1 MKRTY
6 LILSAFLLAICP
18 LEAQWYSK
26 TYSLAAGW
34 SGIWLQGDASYT
46 TVADLFASNTNI
58 TEVWRWNPS
67 PDQVQFSDNPST
79 PTTKSEEWTVWKRND
94 PTEQVLQR
102 MVANSAYLINNSGA
116 SASSVTIK
124 QQARSPMNTW
134 LISGSNFMGFPSAG
148 TSSSWPVL
156 SNYFASFING
166 GTTGLPSGT
175 KIYKYIGGPLSS
187 SNPLQVVNTTERLDP
202 DKAYWINLSTVSSFT
217 GAVEYEVPGSGGLI
231 FGRTASAL
239 TVGVTNRSTSSLTL
253 TISLDASEAAP
264 TGQTAIRGAVP
275 LTKRV
280 FNSTTNSYD
289 ETSVPTTGSSPTYTV
304 TVAAGG
310 RANLDF
316 GVNRSSLSTTSSDFY
331 ASILRIKDSA
341 GLTDVRLPVSVQ
353 PATAAGLWIGQVNVS
368 QVVGTQQGS
377 GSNTTR
383 AFPLYV
389 LMHLDTAGNARLLRQ
404 AFSGRLVTTSNPL
417 GLAVSEARILGA
429 AASDVNPQRFY
440 MPMMPAGSPTISA
453 SDIPATA
460 ATVATPTTAATAAI
474 PATAATPTTF
484 SSGSSVRWNITH
496 SYNDPVNPFVHT
508 YHPDHDNLDARFSST
523 PLAAGMES
531 YTVVRTCT
539 FSFTSTP
546 PNNSKVAGWGT
557 TVLGGNYSETLTG
570 LNKVPLS
577 VSGTFAMRRISEIAD
592 IDLTTP

>member
-1 MKRTY
+1 MKSHC
-6 LILSAFLLAICP
+6 LLLGAFLLALSP
-18 LEAQWYSK
+18 LSAQWYSK

-34 SGIWLQGDASYT
+34 NGIWLHGDASYT
-46 TVADLFASNTNI
+46 TVAELFASNTNI
-58 TEVWRWNPS
+58 TEVWRWNPN
-67 PDQVQFSDNPST
+67 PDQIQFSSSPST
-79 PTTKSEEWTVWKRND
+79 PTTNSDEWTVWKRDD
-94 PTEQVLQR
+94 PTDQVLQR
-102 MVANSAYLINNSGA
+102 MVASSAYLINNAG
-116 SASSVTIK
+116 SATTITIK
-124 QQARSPMNTW
+124 QQASSPANTW
-134 LISGSNFMGFPSAG
+134 LISGANFMGFPSAG
-148 TSSSWPVL
+148 TSSTWPIL

-166 GTTGLPSGT
+166 SNTGLPSGT
-175 KIYKYIGGPLSS
+175 KVYKYVGGALSG

-202 DKAYWINLSTVSSFT
+202 DKAYWINLATVSSFT
-217 GAVEYEVPGSGGLI
+217 GAIEYEVPGSGGLL

-239 TVGVTNRSTSSLTL
+239 TVGVTNRSTSSVTL
-253 TISLDASEAAP
+253 TISLDGSEAAP
-264 TGQTAIRGAVP
+264 TGQSAISGAVP

-289 ETSVPTTGSSPTYTV
+289 ETAVPATGSSPAYTV

-316 GVNRSSLSTTSSDFY
+316 GVNRASLSTTSSDFY

-368 QVVGTQQGS
+368 QVVSTQQGS
-377 GSNTTR
+377 GSNTSR
-383 AFPLYV
+383 AYPLYI

-417 GLAVSEARILGA
+417 GLAVSEARVLGG
-429 AASDVNPQRFY
+429 AASDVKPMRFY
-440 MPMMPAGSPTISA
+440 MPMMPEGSPTILA
-453 SDIPATA
+453 STTPA
-460 ATVATPTTAATAAI
+460 
-474 PATAATPTTF
+474 TF
-484 SSGSSVRWNITH
+484 SSGSSVLWNITH
-496 SYNDPVNPFVHT
+496 DYRDPVNPFVHT
-508 YHPDHDNLDARFSST
+508 YHPDHDNLDARFSAT
-523 PLAAGMES
+523 PLAAGQES
-531 YTVVRTCT
+531 YTIVRACT
-539 FSFTSTP
+539 FSFTSSP
-546 PNNSKVAGWGT
+546 PDRSTVTGWGT

>member
-1 MKRTY
+1 MKSHC
-6 LILSAFLLAICP
+6 LLLGAFLLALSP
-18 LEAQWYSK
+18 LSAQWYSK

-34 SGIWLQGDASYT
+34 NGIWLHGDASYT
-46 TVADLFASNTNI
+46 TVAELFASNTNI
-58 TEVWRWNPS
+58 TEVWRWNPN
-67 PDQVQFSDNPST
+67 PDQIQFSSSPST
-79 PTTKSEEWTVWKRND
+79 PTTNSDEWTVWKRDD
-94 PTEQVLQR
+94 PTDQVLQR
-102 MVANSAYLINNSGA
+102 MVASSAYLINNAG
-116 SASSVTIK
+116 SATTITIK
-124 QQARSPMNTW
+124 QQASSPANTW
-134 LISGSNFMGFPSAG
+134 LISGANFMGFPSAG
-148 TSSSWPVL
+148 TSSSWPIL

-166 GTTGLPSGT
+166 SNTGLPSGT
-175 KIYKYIGGPLSS
+175 KVYKYVGGALSG

-202 DKAYWINLSTVSSFT
+202 DKAYWINLATVSSFT
-217 GAVEYEVPGSGGLI
+217 GAIEYEVPGSGGLL

-239 TVGVTNRSTSSLTL
+239 TVGVTNRSTSSVTL
-253 TISLDASEAAP
+253 TISLDGSEAAP
-264 TGQTAIRGAVP
+264 TGQSAISGAVP

-289 ETSVPTTGSSPTYTV
+289 ETAVPATGSSPAYTV

-316 GVNRSSLSTTSSDFY
+316 GVNRASLSTTSSDFY

-368 QVVGTQQGS
+368 QVVSTQQGS
-377 GSNTTR
+377 GSNTSR
-383 AFPLYV
+383 AYPLYI

-417 GLAVSEARILGA
+417 GLAVSEARVLGG
-429 AASDVNPQRFY
+429 AASDVKPMRFY
-440 MPMMPAGSPTISA
+440 MPMMPEGSPTILA
-453 SDIPATA
+453 STTPA
-460 ATVATPTTAATAAI
+460 
-474 PATAATPTTF
+474 TF
-484 SSGSSVRWNITH
+484 SSGSSVLWNITH
-496 SYNDPVNPFVHT
+496 DYRDPVNPFVHT
-508 YHPDHDNLDARFSST
+508 YHPDHDNLDARFSAT
-523 PLAAGMES
+523 PLAAGQES
-531 YTVVRTCT
+531 YTIVRSCT
-539 FSFTSTP
+539 FSFTSSP
-546 PNNSKVAGWGT
+546 PDRSTVTGWGT

>member
-1 MKRTY
+1 LKRTY

-34 SGIWLQGDASYT
+34 NGIWLQGDASYT

-58 TEVWRWNPS
+58 TEVWRWNPN
-67 PDQVQFSDNPST
+67 PAQVQFSDTPST
-79 PTTKSEEWTVWKRND
+79 PTTKSDEWTVWKRND
-94 PTEQVLQR
+94 STEQVLQR
-102 MVANSAYLINNSGA
+102 MVANSAYLIYNSGA
-116 SASSVTIK
+116 SASSVAIK
-124 QQARSPMNTW
+124 QQARSPLNTW

-166 GTTGLPSGT
+166 SNTGLPSGT
-175 KIYKYIGGPLSS
+175 KIYKYVGGALSS
-187 SNPLQVVNTTERLDP
+187 SNPLQVVNNTERLDP
-202 DKAYWINLSTVSSFT
+202 DKAYWINLATVSSFT
-217 GAVEYEVPGSGGLI
+217 GAIEYEMPGSGGLL

-239 TVGVTNRSTSSLTL
+239 TVGVTNRSTSSVTL

-264 TGQTAIRGAVP
+264 TGQATIRGAAP

-289 ETSVPTTGSSPTYTV
+289 ETAVPATGSSPTYTV
-304 TVAAGG
+304 TVAAGS

-331 ASILRIKDSA
+331 ASILRIKDSV

-368 QVVGTQQGS
+368 QVVSTQQGS
-377 GSNTTR
+377 GSSTSR
-383 AFPLYV
+383 AFPLYI

-417 GLAVSEARILGA
+417 GLAVSEARVLGA
-429 AASDVNPQRFY
+429 AASDVKPMRFY
-440 MPMMPAGSPTISA
+440 MPMMPEGSPTILA
-453 SDIPATA
+453 S
-460 ATVATPTTAATAAI
+460 ATPA
-474 PATAATPTTF
+474 TF
-484 SSGSSVRWNITH
+484 SSGSSVLWNITH
-496 SYNDPVNPFVHT
+496 DYRDAVNPFVHT
-508 YHPDHDNLDARFSST
+508 YHPDHDNLDARFTTT
-523 PLAAGMES
+523 PLGAGKES
-531 YTVVRTCT
+531 YTVVRACT

-546 PNNSKVAGWGT
+546 PDKSKVAGWGT

-570 LNKVPLS
+570 LNKVSLS